1 MKEHAMAFG
10 SGFSMLKKAAATQAA
25 APSTPVA
32 PATPAP
38 TPAPVPET
46 PAPAPA
52 PAPAAK
58 VTKVVT
64 AKAERI
70 PAPAPAPAPATQAVA
85 TVAPANFAV
94 KLATK
99 NKVLAIIAAAEADGG
114 DFVEPIP
121 ALVLKGGDS
130 GGITVPAKG
139 VPAEIAGQLPQGKTP
154 LLAQLLSYRILV
166 QAWPT
171 HYDDRQEGDRPT
183 IDCAIPPGDAELALA
198 AMKGAENYNFCIK
211 DQKPKWTTA
220 NGGPG
225 ILHPLME
232 LLVYWPMADDV
243 ILLRTCPQFKTV
255 TTMAQALAG
264 LCDVDGNLIQQ
275 PIFFEPVS
283 ATWYDKHMFHYWKLT
298 AQLNEAG
305 QACHEKHAA
314 WHEQVGET
322 RPDLVATMMAWFS
335 GEDKPVSDE
344 HRKLIMQAASMTNPR
359 RARS

>member
-32 PATPAP
+32 PAAAPAP

-52 PAPAAK
+52 PAAK
-58 VTKVVT
+58 VTKVTKV
-64 AKAERI
+64 A
-70 PAPAPAPAPATQAVA
+70 APAPAPKAETAVA

-94 KLATK
+94 KLAAK
-99 NKVLAIIAAAEADGG
+99 NKILAIVAAAESDSG

-139 VPAEIAGQLPQGKTP
+139 VPAEVAKQLPQGKTP
-154 LLAQLLSYRILV
+154 ILAQLLSYRLLV

-183 IDCAIPPGDAELALA
+183 IDCAIPPGDADLAIA
-198 AMKGAENYNFCIK
+198 AMKGAENFNFCPK
-211 DQKPKWTTA
+211 DQKPKWAAT

-225 ILHPLME
+225 ILHPFLE
-232 LLVYWPMADDV
+232 LLVYWPTADDV
-243 ILLRTCPQFKTV
+243 ILLRTCPHFKTA

-264 LCDVDGNLIQQ
+264 LCDTDGNLIQQ
-275 PIFFEPVS
+275 PIFFEPVT
-283 ATWYDKHMFHYWKLT
+283 APWYDKRVYHYWKLT
-298 AQLNEAG
+298 PQINEAG
-305 QACHEKHAA
+305 KECHEKHAA

-344 HRKLIMQAASMTNPR
+344 HRALIMQAASMTNPR
-359 RARS
+359 RAKS